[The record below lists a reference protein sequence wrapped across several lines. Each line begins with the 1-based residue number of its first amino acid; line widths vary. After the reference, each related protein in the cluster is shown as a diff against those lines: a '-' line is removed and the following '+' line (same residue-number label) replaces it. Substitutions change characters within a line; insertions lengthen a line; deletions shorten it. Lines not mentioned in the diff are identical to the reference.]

1 MVRAAGKSGR
11 VESIF
16 GLVNASLAKTCCAE
30 FVAYTAELANDP
42 NCLAVRGRG
51 FVKRSRHND
60 IE

>member
-16 GLVNASLAKTCCAE
+16 GLVNASLAKTCYAE

-42 NCLAVRGRG
+42 KLPNGPPGAAL
-51 FVKRSRHND
+51 
-60 IE
+60 